1 MNIRSVS
8 RQSIQKLRFSISKIC
23 RSQEREREWERV
35 CVCEWERERNKFFF
49 VPIFPPVHFTPFY
62 LSDNPPLFSL
72 DFWLNGYDVP
82 CFADRDLHLRLFRSK
97 FAFRAFQIFNK
108 KTTFFDAK
116 NSLLPPIDRWSR
128 NVKKSF
134 SPLKHRLL

>member
-108 KTTFFDAK
+108 KTFFDAK

-134 SPLKHRLL
+134 SPPKHRLL

>member
-1 MNIRSVS
+1 MR
-8 RQSIQKLRFSISKIC
+8 
-23 RSQEREREWERV
+23 ERV
-35 CVCEWERERNKFFF
+35 CVCVCVSERERE
-49 VPIFPPVHFTPFY
+49 IFPPVHFTPFY

-108 KTTFFDAK
+108 KTFFDAK
-116 NSLLPPIDRWSR
+116 NSLLPPIDDP
-128 NVKKSF
+128 KM
-134 SPLKHRLL
+134 